1 MIICLFIRI
10 AIVDLLWPLYI
21 HPFIYSINAIWIST
35 QMEQYVLPSW
45 FLFLTFCPLQHKKYW
60 FCYKFKTS
68 QFLLFMFLAPE
79 FSSLTFLLLFYAMI
93 SMQVAI
99 LNGIT
104 MGGGAGISVPGTFRV
119 ATDKTVRNFH
129 EI

>member
-1 MIICLFIRI
+1 
-10 AIVDLLWPLYI
+10 
-21 HPFIYSINAIWIST
+21 
-35 QMEQYVLPSW
+35 
-45 FLFLTFCPLQHKKYW
+45 
-60 FCYKFKTS
+60 
-68 QFLLFMFLAPE
+68 MFLAPE